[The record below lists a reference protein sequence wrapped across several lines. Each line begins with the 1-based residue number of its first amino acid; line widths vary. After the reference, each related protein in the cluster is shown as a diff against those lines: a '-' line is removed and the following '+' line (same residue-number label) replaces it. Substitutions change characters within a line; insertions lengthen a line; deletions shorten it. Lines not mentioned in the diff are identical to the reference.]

1 MIVVL
6 AGGIGAARFLQG
18 IVQVVPQ
25 EELTVIAN
33 TGDDR
38 EFYGL
43 YVSPDTDIVMYTL
56 AGLVDESQ
64 GWGLRGDTYHTMQQL
79 TSYGNEDWF
88 NLGDRDL
95 ATHIHRTQLLRQGK
109 TLSAVTDNLR
119 EHLGLKLRVIPMS
132 DQSVQTHILTPA
144 GLLHFE
150 EYLIKRHCSDPVQDI
165 EFVGAK
171 TAKPAPGVLT
181 ALKEAEAILI
191 APSNPLVSIGSILSV
206 PGIHDILHEASG
218 MIVAVSP
225 IVGGSPIKGPADKL
239 MTGMGIDVSAVGV
252 ARCYRDFLDVMVID
266 QQDAHLLD
274 EIEELGIPA
283 IATDTIMRDA
293 ETKAALART
302 VLEAAGITRFHTLKS

>member
-239 MTGMGIDVSAVGV
+239 MTGMGIEVSAVGV